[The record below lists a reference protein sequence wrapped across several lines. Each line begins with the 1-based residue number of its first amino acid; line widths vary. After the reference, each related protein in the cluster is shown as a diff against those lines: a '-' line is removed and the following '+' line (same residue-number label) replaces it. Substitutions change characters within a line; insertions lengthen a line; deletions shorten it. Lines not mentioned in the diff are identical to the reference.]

1 MSCEPL
7 ALVAAITAFSVTD
20 GDTIRA
26 GDERMRL
33 CGIDAPEVANFGRPG
48 EPGGDEATA
57 HLRALTAG
65 REVAVY
71 ATPQGRDRYGRLVVV
86 LTVDGH
92 DLSCRMIADGHAVEM
107 PRYSRGRYA
116 GCSR

>member
-7 ALVAAITAFSVTD
+7 ALIATITAFSITD
-20 GDTIRA
+20 GDTIRW

-33 CGIDAPEVANFGRPG
+33 CGIDAPEVARFGRPG
-48 EPGGDEATA
+48 EPGGEGATD

-65 REVAVY
+65 RSVQVY

-86 LTVDGH
+86 LGVDGR
-92 DLSCRMIADGHAVEM
+92 DLSCTMIAAGHATEL
-107 PRYSRGRYA
+107 PRYSRNRYA
-116 GCSR
+116 GCR